1 MAERML
7 RVKYKPGTSPQ
18 TRFLHTANILKE
30 LIEDGIRDEYVRRK
44 AIEIVNRT
52 GVQGHD
58 ELGEIR
64 AICKW
69 VQRNLN
75 YRKDPIFVE
84 YFHTARRLLKDA
96 ESGRSAADCDDMVI
110 VGASLLGAIGYES
123 GAIIVDSNGDGVLN
137 HVMLVTR
144 TFAPTQEFGKKWIPC
159 ELILGDSFDLG
170 QSVKVSHVYPLIANP
185 DTTRQPL
192 MKQQLSGVSA
202 AAFGSL
208 GSIVQLHP
216 IYGALSGMRKWIS

>member
-1 MAERML
+1 ML

-18 TRFLHTANILKE
+18 TRFLHTANMLKE

-44 AIEIVNRT
+44 AIEIVNRS

-58 ELGEIR
+58 ELGEIG

-69 VQRNLN
+69 VQRNVT

-84 YFHTARRLLKDA
+84 YFHSARRLLKDV

-110 VGASLLGAIGYES
+110 LGASLLGAIGYES
-123 GAIIVDSNGDGVLN
+123 GAVIVDSNGDGVLN

-144 TFAPTQEFGKKWIPC
+144 TFAPTQRYGKKWITC
-159 ELILGDSFDLG
+159 ELILGDSFELG
-170 QSVKVSHVYPLIANP
+170 QSVKVSQVYPLIAKPN
-185 DTTRQPL
+185 TTRQPL
-192 MKQQLSGVSA
+192 MKQQMSGTPA
-202 AAFGSL
+202 ATL
-208 GSIVQLHP
+208 GAIIQLHP
-216 IYGALSGMRKWIS
+216 IYGALSGIRR